1 MKDVSI
7 VPKSE
12 LSTFNHNKLDKL
24 RLTRQDLIS
33 HGCKNC
39 IWKMSHLCPHGISGN
54 NFKVNDDNNLP
65 DGICAEFTNFL
76 LSLVHDDDSVNVLWE
91 NYNLYVLRLQSL
103 DDYKSFK
110 DLQLE
115 IDRLKSEG
123 ASESQ
128 LNDLEAKRNTYKLW
142 WSKLND
148 TVLRSIGRVVDR
160 EKRQE
165 SDSKPRMTVQQLNVL
180 INDSADKLLKYEK
193 GED

>member
-1 MKDVSI
+1 MKNVSTI
-7 VPKSE
+7 HNTE
-12 LSTFNHNKLDKL
+12 LSIPLQNKLDKL

-39 IWKMSHLCPHGISGN
+39 VWKMHYMCPHGLNGN
-54 NFKVNDDNNLP
+54 DFLDG
-65 DGICAEFTNFL
+65 GICTEFIDFL

-103 DDYKSFK
+103 DDYKAFK
-110 DLQLE
+110 DMSNEL
-115 IDRLKSEG
+115 DRLRNEG
-123 ASESQ
+123 ASEAQ

-165 SDSKPRMTVQQLNVL
+165 ADSKPRMTVQQLNVL

-193 GED
+193 GEE